1 MTDPRQE
8 LEELRRL
15 DELERKAASLDLG
28 EIREA
33 KERTNANIYAGE
45 DVGEMGSM
53 MRGLGGAKHS
63 LDSINLGL
71 KKLLPQSVQEAGDAV
86 DRYFGLSGL
95 NGQLVDQ
102 GKAFVQQ
109 GGPAATIGQIGGEI
123 AMTAVPAVK
132 GAQLLQAGSRMLP
145 RSMQFLA
152 GSLPTNMI
160 ASGVTSSATAPEN
173 RGSAAMGGALGAG
186 AGEVAGRVLT
196 KTLGGLASNTVTPEA
211 KRLMDQGIN
220 VPMWKATD
228 NKIIRD
234 LAERAKVLPVAGS
247 VLRGQERTAFED
259 FNKIMSA
266 KATPPMPIL
275 DDAGSVLRWE
285 TKPVK
290 EMGSDALNTLRSRF
304 DDAYGA
310 LYKGR
315 GIPLDRQY
323 GNEMVEIVESS
334 KAYFPR
340 LGDEIEAAARQAHDI
355 LAKASKEGHSTSSP
369 EAVKQAIDTLETR
382 ISSAFR
388 RGDMEAADALKSLK
402 GSIEELRTRG
412 LPPEVAS
419 QAGPI
424 NKAYASFKQLERA
437 TGSLGAQKSGMA
449 SPTQILNAIKA
460 TDRSPGKS
468 RFARGNA
475 FNQKDTLLADTVL
488 GSRLPE
494 TGPGTAEKLAP
505 LLMFGAPM
513 LLGDM
518 GATTLLGTKTGQR
531 ALMGQLPG
539 QAGLRKYG
547 NEYLV
552 PALRALGMTENN

>member
-1 MTDPRQE
+1 
-8 LEELRRL
+8 
-15 DELERKAASLDLG
+15 
-28 EIREA
+28 
-33 KERTNANIYAGE
+33 
-45 DVGEMGSM
+45 
-53 MRGLGGAKHS
+53 
-63 LDSINLGL
+63 
-71 KKLLPQSVQEAGDAV
+71 
-86 DRYFGLSGL
+86 
-95 NGQLVDQ
+95 
-102 GKAFVQQ
+102 
-109 GGPAATIGQIGGEI
+109 
-123 AMTAVPAVK
+123 
-132 GAQLLQAGSRMLP
+132 
-145 RSMQFLA
+145 
-152 GSLPTNMI
+152 
-160 ASGVTSSATAPEN
+160 
-173 RGSAAMGGALGAG
+173 
-186 AGEVAGRVLT
+186 
-196 KTLGGLASNTVTPEA
+196 
-211 KRLMDQGIN
+211 
-220 VPMWKATD
+220 
-228 NKIIRD
+228 
-234 LAERAKVLPVAGS
+234 
-247 VLRGQERTAFED
+247 
-259 FNKIMSA
+259 
-266 KATPPMPIL
+266 
-275 DDAGSVLRWE
+275 
-285 TKPVK
+285 
-290 EMGSDALNTLRSRF
+290 
-304 DDAYGA
+304 
-310 LYKGR
+310 
-315 GIPLDRQY
+315 
-323 GNEMVEIVESS
+323 
-334 KAYFPR
+334 
-340 LGDEIEAAARQAHDI
+340 
-355 LAKASKEGHSTSSP
+355 
-369 EAVKQAIDTLETR
+369 
-382 ISSAFR
+382 
-388 RGDMEAADALKSLK
+388 MEAADALKSLK

>member
-1 MTDPRQE
+1 
-8 LEELRRL
+8 
-15 DELERKAASLDLG
+15 
-28 EIREA
+28 
-33 KERTNANIYAGE
+33 
-45 DVGEMGSM
+45 
-53 MRGLGGAKHS
+53 
-63 LDSINLGL
+63 
-71 KKLLPQSVQEAGDAV
+71 
-86 DRYFGLSGL
+86 
-95 NGQLVDQ
+95 
-102 GKAFVQQ
+102 
-109 GGPAATIGQIGGEI
+109 
-123 AMTAVPAVK
+123 
-132 GAQLLQAGSRMLP
+132 
-145 RSMQFLA
+145 MQFLA

-160 ASGVTSSATAPEN
+160 ASGATSSATAPEN

-323 GNEMVEIVESS
+323 GNEMVEIVEST